1 MLEKAI
7 ILATHKGKKDKG
19 GACYILHAL
28 RVMLCFEK
36 EEQQIVAVLHDVLE
50 DTEISEEYLQN
61 VGFHK
66 NIIEAVVCLTKKQ
79 CENYF
84 DYIERVKQN
93 DIARMVKLADL
104 QDNMNLKRIK
114 NTQPQSLLN
123 AEQRKQNLKGAFAL
137 ENNQEI
143 DGKTI
148 LLIDDIFTTGTTVN
162 ECAKIL
168 YHNGAKKVLFFALC
182 VAEGE

>member
-1 MLEKAI
+1 MLERAI
-7 ILATHKGKKDKG
+7 ILATEAHKGQKDKG
-19 GACYILHAL
+19 GVCYILHAL

-50 DTEISEEYLQN
+50 DTEISEEYLQS

-84 DYIERVKQN
+84 DYIEGVKQN

-114 NTQPQSLLN
+114 NITQKDIDRIEKYKK
-123 AEQRKQNLKGAFAL
+123 AKRIL
-137 ENNQEI
+137 EM
-143 DGKTI
+143 
-148 LLIDDIFTTGTTVN
+148 
-162 ECAKIL
+162 
-168 YHNGAKKVLFFALC
+168 
-182 VAEGE
+182 

>member
-7 ILATHKGKKDKG
+7 MLATEAHKGQKDKG
-19 GACYILHAL
+19 GKCYILHAL

-50 DTEISEEYLQN
+50 DTEINEEYLRNAGFSKN
-61 VGFHK
+61 VV
-66 NIIEAVVCLTKKQ
+66 ETVVCLTKKQ
-79 CENYF
+79 HENYF

-114 NTQPQSLLN
+114 NITQKDIERIEKYKK
-123 AEQRKQNLKGAFAL
+123 AKEILKM
-137 ENNQEI
+137 
-143 DGKTI
+143 
-148 LLIDDIFTTGTTVN
+148 
-162 ECAKIL
+162 
-168 YHNGAKKVLFFALC
+168 
-182 VAEGE
+182 

>member
-1 MLEKAI
+1 MLERAI
-7 ILATHKGKKDKG
+7 ILATEVHKGQKDKG
-19 GACYILHAL
+19 GVCYILHAL

-50 DTEISEEYLQN
+50 DTEISEEYLQS

-114 NTQPQSLLN
+114 NITQKDIDRIEKYKK
-123 AEQRKQNLKGAFAL
+123 AKRIL
-137 ENNQEI
+137 EM
-143 DGKTI
+143 
-148 LLIDDIFTTGTTVN
+148 
-162 ECAKIL
+162 
-168 YHNGAKKVLFFALC
+168 
-182 VAEGE
+182 